1 MVALVQ
7 ISLLIFYRHVFY
19 PSHLRYTTLV
29 LVAVSVAY
37 LIIALVIEI
46 GYPGHTIAYFFS
58 GSATT
63 TMNIVYLPWWLAMG
77 LIETLVDIAILVLPI
92 RELQRLRLSMHK
104 KLLLSLVFS
113 LGGFVIITSII
124 RMAILY
130 RPGVEEFDLTKGDIW
145 LNVHLGTAIISAC
158 LPTYRPLVSRSSQI
172 FRSLHTGQGSY
183 HSDDTHTLTAEK
195 RRTRGPRSR
204 QLVEEIPMDQ
214 QQHQGSF
221 VNARRSESNDT
232 TSREWCHDGAIRAGE
247 AIGVKKTIE
256 VV

>member
-7 ISLLIFYRHVFY
+7 ISLLLFYRHVFY

-29 LVAVSVAY
+29 VIAVSVAF
-37 LIIALVIEI
+37 LIIALIIEI
-46 GYPGHTIAYFFS
+46 GYPGHTIAYFFP

-63 TMNIVYLPWWLAMG
+63 TMNLIYLPWWLAMA

-92 RELQRLRLSMHK
+92 RELQRLSLSIHK

-113 LGGFVIITSII
+113 LGGFVVITSII

-130 RPGVEEFDLTKGDIW
+130 RPGVEDFDLTKGDIW

-172 FRSLHTGQGSY
+172 FRSFHTSQGSY
-183 HSDDTHTLTAEK
+183 NSDDTHTLTAET
-195 RRTRGPRSR
+195 RRTRGSRSR
-204 QLVEEIPMDQ
+204 QLAEEIPMDQ
-214 QQHQGSF
+214 QQHQGSS

-232 TSREWCHDGAIRAGE
+232 ASREWYDHGAIRAGE